1 MFHTAPEDFT
11 ADQIQ
16 VTFLANENMACAT
29 FTIIDDTIDEED
41 ESFEI
46 SFTVPADVTPPSTN
60 PMVTIIDDESKLIVF
75 SILFDTNII
84 IQQTTNR

>member
-1 MFHTAPEDFT
+1 
-11 ADQIQ
+11 
-16 VTFLANENMACAT
+16 MAFAT
-29 FTIIDDTIDEED
+29 FTITNDQIDEVE

-46 SFTVPADVTPPSTN
+46 SFIVPPDVIPPSTN
-60 PMVTIIDDESKLIVF
+60 PMVTIIDDESELIVF